1 MYVGIRS
8 DLESYP
14 VTDPLPADPR
24 VGRRL
29 AGLPTRLDAVSE
41 ELQEE
46 LINWGYVVT
55 DAGLRSHVDPSV
67 DRGALPYPDRPLTGG
82 R

>member
-8 DLESYP
+8 SLESYP

-24 VGRRL
+24 VTHRL
-29 AGLPTRLDAVSE
+29 AGLPTRLDAVPE
-41 ELQEE
+41 ELQEQ
-46 LINWGYVVT
+46 LINWGYVAT
-55 DAGLRSHVDPSV
+55 DAGLRSHVDSSAG
-67 DRGALPYPDRPLTGG
+67 RGVLPYPDRPLTGG